1 MSNGGERIGWI
12 GFGIMGRP
20 MSENLLRAGFTVTG
34 WNRTPS
40 RLAAFAQAGGRIVE
54 SPAAV
59 AAASDVV
66 FTMVSDTADVAEV
79 LFGERGVFES
89 SRAGQVVVDMSTIS
103 PRATRDFA
111 AKLRSRDVEFLDAP
125 VSGGESG
132 AVAATLSIMVG
143 GDPAAFDRCRPMFAA
158 LGKRTTRLG
167 PNGAGQATKLVNQ
180 VAVLGTLLAVCE
192 ALRVAAASG
201 LDVPTVID
209 AVGGGAGASWQL
221 AQLGPKI
228 VARDFA
234 PGFPVRLARKD
245 LRLVLEAADE
255 LHVPLPLTELVR
267 ALFEELGAV
276 GGDEDG
282 TQALFKILERR
293 STVVTL
299 GRE

>member
-1 MSNGGERIGWI
+1 MKIGWI

-20 MSENLLRAGFTVTG
+20 MSANLLRAGFTVTG

-40 RLAAFAQAGGRIVE
+40 RLEAFARAGGRIVE

-66 FTMVSDTADVAEV
+66 FTIVSDTADVAEV
-79 LFGERGVFES
+79 LFGERGVFDA

-111 AKLRSRDVEFLDAP
+111 AKFRTRDVDFLDAP

-132 AVAATLSIMVG
+132 ASAATLSIMVG
-143 GDPAAFDRCRPMFAA
+143 GEPAVFDRCRPMFAA
-158 LGKRTTRLG
+158 LGKKATRLG
-167 PNGAGQATKLVNQ
+167 RNGAGQATKLVNQ

-192 ALRVAAASG
+192 AVRLAGASG

-209 AVGGGAGASWQL
+209 ALGGGAGASWQL

-245 LRLVLEAADE
+245 LRLVLETAVE
-255 LHVPLPLTELVR
+255 LQLPLPLTELVR
-267 ALFEELGAV
+267 ALFEDLGAA

-282 TQALFKILERR
+282 TQALVKALERR
-293 STVVTL
+293 SAVVTL
-299 GRE
+299 GRG